1 MPTQSEQ
8 NDRNQQ
14 SKDRVSDGQTIRD
27 RRKAERAVKSRRKE
41 LLQGATSTSQRRDIK
56 GGIYDIST
64 TSTDVDN
71 RQGEGET
78 IDDNSID
85 SAITHTGGISSSS
98 SGGLPEYPGNA
109 PSIDIKAPLVW
120 DDINEEARWLVG
132 ETQSASDPKTYLD
145 IFGHDPSTSGDI
157 YSLNRYEILDVVI
170 CKDGEPVNGQIL
182 FFETEE
188 A

>member
-64 TSTDVDN
+64 TSTDVGN
-71 RQGEGET
+71 RQGEGGT

-85 SAITHTGGISSSS
+85 SAITHTGGSGSG
-98 SGGLPEYPGNA
+98 SGGLPDGYA
-109 PSIDIKAPLVW
+109 
-120 DDINEEARWLVG
+120 EEL
-132 ETQSASDPKTYLD
+132 LD
-145 IFGHDPSTSGDI
+145 IVDG
-157 YSLNRYEILDVVI
+157 NNEAAQRYFLTRT
-170 CKDGEPVNGQIL
+170 P
-182 FFETEE
+182 
-188 A
+188 

>member
-64 TSTDVDN
+64 TSTDVGN

-85 SAITHTGGISSSS
+85 SAITHTGDSS
-98 SGGLPEYPGNA
+98 SGGLPDGYA
-109 PSIDIKAPLVW
+109 
-120 DDINEEARWLVG
+120 EEL
-132 ETQSASDPKTYLD
+132 LD
-145 IFGHDPSTSGDI
+145 IVDG
-157 YSLNRYEILDVVI
+157 NNEAAQRYFLTRT
-170 CKDGEPVNGQIL
+170 P
-182 FFETEE
+182 
-188 A
+188 